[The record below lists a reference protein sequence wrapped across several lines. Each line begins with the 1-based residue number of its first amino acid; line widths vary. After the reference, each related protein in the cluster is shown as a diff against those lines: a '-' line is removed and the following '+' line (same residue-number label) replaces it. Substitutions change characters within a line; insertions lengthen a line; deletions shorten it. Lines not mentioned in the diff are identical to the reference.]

1 MSTGVAPITDVAT
14 SEAPGEGLP
23 EQPTSPPVRR
33 RSQIERHPVKFVI
46 LLVISIALLLPFAA
60 LAIKGL
66 TPAAEVSSNAW
77 FPTYFRWQNIIDAL
91 NQIPYFQFAATSA
104 VIAIVYSGLTTFS
117 SAMVGY
123 GFARL
128 NGPGKRVLFAV
139 LIGLMVIP
147 QIVTLI
153 PTYLVFSGL
162 GLIGTYWPWV
172 FWGLE
177 GAPYVIFLYR
187 QFYASFPKELEEA
200 ARLDGAGRFRTFVSI
215 FVPLSRPLMVT
226 AFVISFTAT
235 WGDYIA
241 PSLFLNASNTTL
253 AVGLT
258 TGYQTQNGIL
268 LPQLLAAGSFLYIIP
283 VLVLFLFAQ
292 RSYVRGFV
300 SSGIK

>member
-1 MSTGVAPITDVAT
+1 MSNAPLL
-14 SEAPGEGLP
+14 EELPPAP
-23 EQPTSPPVRR
+23 TAR
-33 RSQIERHPVKFVI
+33 RSRRERHPVKFII
-46 LLVISIALLLPFAA
+46 LLAIAVLMVLPLAA

-66 TPAAEVSSNAW
+66 TPGSEVGANEW
-77 FPTYFRWQNIIDAL
+77 FPTNWRWQNIADAI
-91 NQIPYFQFAATSA
+91 NQIPYFQFAGVSA
-104 VIAIVYSGLTTFS
+104 FIAIVYSALTTLS
-117 SAMVGY
+117 SALVGY

-128 NGPGKRVLFAV
+128 NGPGKRPLFV
-139 LIGLMVIP
+139 ILIGLMIIP

-153 PTYLVFSGL
+153 PTYLVFSGF

-172 FWGLE
+172 LWGLE

-200 ARLDGAGRFRTFVSI
+200 ARLDGAGRLRTFFSI

-226 AFVISFTAT
+226 SFVISFSAS

-241 PSLFLNASNTTL
+241 PNLFLNADNTTL
-253 AVGLT
+253 SVGLA
-258 TGYQTQNGIL
+258 TGYQTQQGIL

-283 VLVLFLFAQ
+283 VLVLFVVAQ
-292 RSYVRGFV
+292 RSYVRGFI